1 MYNVRAAHPH
11 SHTHTCREGEKS
23 CERARDK
30 VKRNTIDY
38 GNGFGGPVYAV
49 CIVYTHLLILCKMV
63 LLVSV
68 DAYTTTTFVAIPVH
82 ATLLFGAPSAVGAVP
97 HATLYVVFILY
108 CCLHK
113 VQEPTATSQTMYV
126 PNET

>member
-1 MYNVRAAHPH
+1 
-11 SHTHTCREGEKS
+11 
-23 CERARDK
+23 
-30 VKRNTIDY
+30 
-38 GNGFGGPVYAV
+38 
-49 CIVYTHLLILCKMV
+49 MV

-68 DAYTTTTFVAIPVH
+68 DATTTATFAAIPVH
-82 ATLLFGAPSAVGAVP
+82 ATSLFGAPSAVVAGAAAGAVP
-97 HATLYVVFILY
+97 HATLYVVFILH